1 MKKKYLKKIH
11 IFRTKTKIND
21 DLILKRKIIDDL
33 RLIYNNMKKNNGISK
48 NNKPIRWYNESTI

>member
-21 DLILKRKIIDDL
+21 DLILKKKIIDDL

-48 NNKPIRWYNESTI
+48 NNKPIR